1 MLAFKSLT
9 PGGKF
14 AAGATGATASSQE
27 AAAAARCFPINLNA
41 CVILVPGLGT
51 TEADTTFIDVLLSVT
66 ITTEPLERFGQSK
79 TSIKA

>member
-14 AAGATGATASSQE
+14 AAGATASSQE
-27 AAAAARCFPINLNA
+27 AAAARSFPINLNA

-66 ITTEPLERFGQSK
+66 ITREPLERFGQSK